1 MTHQRRCGV
10 RSNRPKRM
18 ALGGHS
24 VEIGWGRM
32 VSVMPS
38 SAANRYATPAS
49 KAVRAVRYR
58 SQTAGTL
65 TEEDSSAASEVTSTD
80 LSERRQGGTP
90 VSGVRPGV

>member
-1 MTHQRRCGV
+1 MTHQRRRGG
-10 RSNRPKRM
+10 RSNRPQRM

-49 KAVRAVRYR
+49 TAVRAVRYR
-58 SQTAGTL
+58 PGTAGTVI
-65 TEEDSSAASEVTSTD
+65 EEDTSVASVVTSTD
-80 LSERRQGGTP
+80 LSERRQGGPP

>member
-1 MTHQRRCGV
+1 MTHQRRRGV

-49 KAVRAVRYR
+49 TAVRAVRYR
-58 SQTAGTL
+58 PGTAGTVI
-65 TEEDSSAASEVTSTD
+65 EEDSSAANEVTSAD
-80 LSERRQGGTP
+80 LSERRQGECR
-90 VSGVRPGV
+90 VSGVRLGV